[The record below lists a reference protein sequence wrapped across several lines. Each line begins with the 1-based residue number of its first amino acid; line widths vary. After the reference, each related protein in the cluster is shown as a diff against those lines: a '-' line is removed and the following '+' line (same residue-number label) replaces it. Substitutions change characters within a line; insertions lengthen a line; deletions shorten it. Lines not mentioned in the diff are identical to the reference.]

1 MLLMKKNNIKAF
13 SLSLTLLISGC
24 ATTGDG
30 LPSTRV
36 ITDTQAVD
44 MAQYN
49 KDMYECRQYAA
60 QVNAGADA
68 LGGLIVG
75 AIVGAAIGA
84 AIGNSD
90 TAQKGAGFGA
100 IDGAAEGASGALSE
114 QDQVIKNCLLGRGYK
129 VLN

>member
-1 MLLMKKNNIKAF
+1 MNKNNIKAF
-13 SLSLTLLISGC
+13 SISLMVIFSGC

-36 ITDTQAVD
+36 ITDTQAAD
-44 MAQYN
+44 MTQYN

-60 QVNAGADA
+60 QINVGADA
-68 LGGLIVG
+68 LGGLIAG
-75 AIVGAAIGA
+75 ALIGAAIGA

-90 TAQKGAGFGA
+90 TAEMGAGLGA
-100 IDGAAEGASGALSE
+100 IDGVTEGASGALSE
-114 QDQVIKNCLLGRGYK
+114 QDKVIKNCLLGRGYK